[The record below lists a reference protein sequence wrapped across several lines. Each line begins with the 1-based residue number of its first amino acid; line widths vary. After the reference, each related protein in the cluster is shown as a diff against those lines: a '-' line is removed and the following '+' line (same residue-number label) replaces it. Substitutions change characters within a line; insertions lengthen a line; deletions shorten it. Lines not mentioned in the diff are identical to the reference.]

1 MRTRRSNYDA
11 NAVRL
16 ESKRRELKDK
26 QFRKT
31 HEDGNSYFSE
41 ADVRPD
47 PYHSSDT
54 PCCRLGLQVL
64 EKLFPEIDELGVVE
78 KKAEVAGDANADSSA
93 AAAAARGDAGAN
105 AAATR
110 DESTSDQSIEA
121 GPSKDNDGKE
131 NTSTGGQEGEQA
143 MELMALLIRTHLLE
157 ERKRAR
163 GDGMGS
169 SGGGNAG
176 GKKKK
181 KKKKRKKGAEVG
193 AGAGGEADAEAAA
206 TPVEAAASTAASG
219 EANGQGVSVVSA
231 AASLEDDEDGNNVGG
246 GGDGAGSGI
255 LEASTMVVSSSSPSG
270 VAQISVSSSSSPQK
284 SAAAAEEDG
293 NVHVGASIT
302 TTNESSAQSPLDSFL
317 DQILQSTAG
326 RKGGAALPANR
337 DLASFVEF
345 LNARYRIYLDQ
356 KQEQSSGPGGR
367 KKKTDHHRRTFD
379 STEVLPTISYRVLE
393 RQAENPACSKC
404 RTGSTTKVY
413 SSSHEGTEQVTH
425 SFTIT
430 GETTAWPPNEDTA
443 QLQHIEALIHSDDG
457 IEMSSALDYVALE
470 EGHGGGF
477 VEEGGYGGGGGT
489 NSDRERFRIRL
500 EGSVPLKS
508 SALRD
513 IRHYER
519 KHPALQR
526 ERPEFLAIIPPR
538 VPEGENP
545 QVLSLSDI
553 ICLVTQV
560 LVPGTLDLANWVGCA
575 PNGVGGVNEDVYSNT
590 EYRSVIE
597 VGAKNYY
604 ESSMKKLKE
613 LESLRD
619 TIVDEGSKVRAMQE
633 NTFRPNEARSLRSAE
648 AFCDSYLEKA
658 TVLLEKFTQISL
670 GVCCEDTPLGK
681 WARGVIQEFMDKI
694 DMVYSESVQD
704 VTTYQRKIGERFRNV
719 LPGSRP
725 SCDNFGIQGAV
736 PEYRDMVNKK
746 IDAISNVHS
755 ALEEKLLSQ
764 SSIHPNL
771 TGLQCFCAASIYYT
785 FREEI
790 AAAEEDQNE
799 SLRGSGVPVAA
810 NVMETV
816 AKNVRKERQTMC
828 CTSWREV
835 TCKENLLERKRKA
848 TIACANELD
857 RFEVQLD
864 TANIYVNDVGT
875 DANAFTSIIT
885 RLTKYE
891 NLTEYRTRTCQEEND
906 ADWFAESA
914 EAVVGHHNQRA
925 TVLLLKW
932 WLLRLRRYKK
942 SQPKEFALMPRER
955 HRLNDLPI
963 RYVKWVEKTFSNKNI
978 GKAED
983 SDPCPGYGRD
993 RRVACL
999 IAAMLYGW
1007 LQDRCVEWN
1016 AELRQKEILAAME
1029 NDEEFFANDPSSLEK
1044 ESSKSSKKKKK
1055 KGKKKAGAGAS
1066 TDASNGPDT
1075 IVTTGSADANTEGET
1090 HGVEKNDSPTSN
1102 EEEKDAKR
1110 EREQKPPSN
1119 SHTKQKFGDGDE
1131 AESIEKASADNG
1143 GDFISVAS
1151 TKKTKGKK
1159 KEKKGKMSPAIAEE
1173 TSEEKLILLQDQDG
1187 VEEEVEQVAAIDS
1200 NALQFDYVS
1209 RVAVQDG
1216 KELIPVEYFLVR
1228 RLRTIM
1234 SQAKANSSGEA
1245 DAKRPDEK
1253 IVFL

>member
-1 MRTRRSNYDA
+1 MRTRRSHYDA
-11 NAVRL
+11 NAERL
-16 ESKRRELKDK
+16 ETKRRELKDK

-64 EKLFPEIDELGVVE
+64 EKLFPEIDDLGIVE
-78 KKAEVAGDANADSSA
+78 RKAEATGDDAAGADS
-93 AAAAARGDAGAN
+93 AAAAARGDAGAS
-105 AAATR
+105 AATR
-110 DESTSDQSIEA
+110 GESTSDQSKKT
-121 GPSKDNDGKE
+121 GPSKEDDGKE
-131 NTSTGGQEGEQA
+131 NANAGGQEGEQA

-163 GDGMGS
+163 GDGGNS

-181 KKKKRKKGAEVG
+181 KKKKRRKGPGVG
-193 AGAGGEADAEAAA
+193 TGTEADAGAEATA
-206 TPVEAAASTAASG
+206 TPVEVAAAASSASGDG
-219 EANGQGVSVVSA
+219 EANGQGSSVVSA
-231 AASLEDDEDGNNVGG
+231 AASLEDGEDGNIVGG
-246 GGDGAGSGI
+246 VGAVDDGAGSGI
-255 LEASTMVVSSSSPSG
+255 LAASTMAAASSSSPSG
-270 VAQISVSSSSSPQK
+270 VAQLSVSSSSSPPK
-284 SAAAAEEDG
+284 SATAEEDG
-293 NVHVGASIT
+293 NVGDPLAT
-302 TTNESSAQSPLDSFL
+302 ANRSSSQSPLDSFL
-317 DQILQSTAG
+317 DQILQSAAG
-326 RKGGAALPANR
+326 SKERAALPANR

-345 LNARYRIYLDQ
+345 LNARYRLYLDQ
-356 KQEQSSGPGGR
+356 KQDESSGSGVRR
-367 KKKTDHHRRTFD
+367 KKADHHQRTFD
-379 STEVLPTISYRVLE
+379 SMEVLPTISYRVLE
-393 RQAENPACSKC
+393 RQAENPVCSKC

-413 SSSHEGTEQVTH
+413 SSSHEGNEQVTH

-430 GETTAWPPNEDTA
+430 DESTAWPPNEGTA
-443 QLQHIEALIHSDDG
+443 RLQQIEALIHSDDG
-457 IEMSSALDYVALE
+457 IEMSRALDYVALE
-470 EGHGGGF
+470 EGNGGGLF
-477 VEEGGYGGGGGT
+477 EEGTG
-489 NSDRERFRIRL
+489 SDRERFRIRL

-513 IRHYER
+513 IRHYEGR
-519 KHPALQR
+519 RPALQR
-526 ERPEFLAIIPPR
+526 ERPEFLTIIPPR
-538 VPEGENP
+538 VPEGESP

-560 LVPGTLDLANWVGCA
+560 LVPGTLDLANWVGDA
-575 PNGVGGVNEDVYSNT
+575 PNGVGGVNGDMYSSK

-597 VGAKNYY
+597 MGAKNYY
-604 ESSMKKLKE
+604 ESSTKKLKE
-613 LESLRD
+613 LQSLRD
-619 TIVDEGSKVRAMQE
+619 KIVDEGSKVRAMQE

-658 TVLLEKFTQISL
+658 TVLLEKFTQMSL

-681 WARGVIQEFMDKI
+681 WARGVIQEFMDKV
-694 DMVYSESVQD
+694 DMAYSESVED

-746 IDAISNVHS
+746 IDAISMVHS
-755 ALEEKLLSQ
+755 TLEEKLLSQ

-771 TGLQCFCAASIYYT
+771 TGLQCFCAASIYYALP
-785 FREEI
+785 EEI
-790 AAAEEDQNE
+790 AAAEGGQNE
-799 SLRGSGVPVAA
+799 SLQVSGVTAAA
-810 NVMETV
+810 NIMETV
-816 AKNVRKERQTMC
+816 AMNVRKQRQTMC

-835 TCKENLLERKRKA
+835 TCKENLLERKRSA

-864 TANIYVNDVGT
+864 TANIYVNDVGADT
-875 DANAFTSIIT
+875 NAFTSIIT
-885 RLTKYE
+885 RLAKYE
-891 NLTEYRTRTCQEEND
+891 RTMDYRTRTCQEEND

-914 EAVVGHHNQRA
+914 EDVVGHHNRRA
-925 TVLLLKW
+925 TDLLLKW
-932 WLLRLRRYKK
+932 WLLRLRRCKK
-942 SQPKEFALMPRER
+942 TQPKEFGPTPHER
-955 HRLNDLPI
+955 RRLGDLPF
-963 RYVKWVEKTFSNKNI
+963 RYVKWVEETFSTNNV

-999 IAAMLYGW
+999 VAAMLYGW
-1007 LQDRCVEWN
+1007 LQDKCVEWN

-1029 NDEEFFANDPSSLEK
+1029 NDEEFFSNDLSLLEK

-1055 KGKKKAGAGAS
+1055 KAKKNAGAGAS
-1066 TDASNGPDT
+1066 TDASNGPET
-1075 IVTTGSADANTEGET
+1075 IATTDSADANTAPEDET
-1090 HGVEKNDSPTSN
+1090 HGVEKSDPPNSY
-1102 EEEKDAKR
+1102 EEEKGANL
-1110 EREQKPPSN
+1110 EAEQTPPSIL
-1119 SHTKQKFGDGDE
+1119 SPKQKIASGDE
-1131 AESIEKASADNG
+1131 TESIDQASSDKG
-1143 GDFISVAS
+1143 EDFISVTSA
-1151 TKKTKGKK
+1151 KKAKNKK
-1159 KEKKGKMSPAIAEE
+1159 KKKKGKMSPAPVEE
-1173 TSEEKLILLQDQDG
+1173 TTLEEKLIPIQDKNG
-1187 VEEEVEQVAAIDS
+1187 FEEEMERLGAMDS

-1209 RVAVQDG
+1209 KVAVQDG

-1228 RLRTIM
+1228 RLRTIV
-1234 SQAKANSSGEA
+1234 SQAKTNASGEP